1 MVKALC
7 AYIMVNATKGLF
19 ISCDVPMAQ
28 FIVSYNASLPASQ
41 RLFGVEI
48 LLKSKIEKCEKHSDL
63 DRLDCKQKI
72 VVNLAVPSRSSGG
85 ESSIAAELPICCPC
99 GPRRRTPSTCGNF
112 FDTLLKGKA
121 NTAHCLRFS
130 QDWFHVFEIGRRS
143 LGFNVRIQVKK
154 RTKTSEVVVGPA
166 NRTALSNDNFLRV
179 HLFGDFV
186 GYTSIPSFEDL
197 YLVIPR
203 QGSEDRPQN
212 LGRNFSMWMLLE
224 RVRFTD
230 GIECD
235 KIGVSYEAFTAQ
247 PDFCSGTLG
256 SCLHNQLRD
265 FWHADQ
271 YEIENNLLPQY
282 RVEGRFERI
291 NEHPGKFYVLC
302 EMQNNEAL
310 NMNLLI
316 ELRADDIEY
325 VYQRSPGK
333 IISVTVLTFEALTQF
348 GTATITTRNIGTLEA
363 SYSITFL
370 DDDDVALYFLPSDC
384 ESSKERYIHF
394 LKMIDTSDLAIR
406 CHFKGQTLV
415 PYLWGVLCH
424 PSTSIPASRNGNPRQ
439 RFPRQVEP
447 YHKIK

>member
-1 MVKALC
+1 M
-7 AYIMVNATKGLF
+7 I
-19 ISCDVPMAQ
+19 PE
-28 FIVSYNASLPASQ
+28 

-85 ESSIAAELPICCPC
+85 ESSIAAELVENRGECNSPDADNKNTPNYYSQQVCCIMLFMRDNIHRDVPFKAEEHTVRTHKCEPDALIAKIVKSCERLKDQSGRYIEKTKPICCPC

-154 RTKTSEVVVGPA
+154 GTKHQESRINLEIPLWLSVRQ

-203 QGSEDRPQN
+203 QGSRSPEN

-224 RVRFTD
+224 RVRFLD

-235 KIGVSYEAFTAQ
+235 KIGVSYEAFLCHSRTYA
-247 PDFCSGTLG
+247 SGTQG
-256 SCLHNQLRD
+256 SCLHNQ
-265 FWHADQ
+265 FAGFFGTSADQ

-291 NEHPGKFYVLC
+291 NEHPG
-302 EMQNNEAL
+302 
-310 NMNLLI
+310 
-316 ELRADDIEY
+316 
-325 VYQRSPGK
+325 
-333 IISVTVLTFEALTQF
+333 FETHSF
-348 GTATITTRNIGTLEA
+348 SIGIMKL
-363 SYSITFL
+363 
-370 DDDDVALYFLPSDC
+370 
-384 ESSKERYIHF
+384 
-394 LKMIDTSDLAIR
+394 
-406 CHFKGQTLV
+406 
-415 PYLWGVLCH
+415 
-424 PSTSIPASRNGNPRQ
+424 
-439 RFPRQVEP
+439 
-447 YHKIK
+447 

>member
-1 MVKALC
+1 M
-7 AYIMVNATKGLF
+7 I
-19 ISCDVPMAQ
+19 PE
-28 FIVSYNASLPASQ
+28 

-85 ESSIAAELPICCPC
+85 ESSIVAELVETEDNATHQMQTI
-99 GPRRRTPSTCGNF
+99 RTPPIITVNKSAAYALYEITYIRDVPFKAEEHTVRTRKCEPDASAKIVKSCERLKDQSVV
-112 FDTLLKGKA
+112 DTLLKGKA

-154 RTKTSEVVVGPA
+154 GTKTSEVVVGPA

-224 RVRFTD
+224 R
-230 GIECD
+230 
-235 KIGVSYEAFTAQ
+235 

-291 NEHPGKFYVLC
+291 NEHPG
-302 EMQNNEAL
+302 
-310 NMNLLI
+310 
-316 ELRADDIEY
+316 R
-325 VYQRSPGK
+325 
-333 IISVTVLTFEALTQF
+333 
-348 GTATITTRNIGTLEA
+348 
-363 SYSITFL
+363 
-370 DDDDVALYFLPSDC
+370 
-384 ESSKERYIHF
+384 
-394 LKMIDTSDLAIR
+394 
-406 CHFKGQTLV
+406 
-415 PYLWGVLCH
+415 
-424 PSTSIPASRNGNPRQ
+424 
-439 RFPRQVEP
+439 
-447 YHKIK
+447 